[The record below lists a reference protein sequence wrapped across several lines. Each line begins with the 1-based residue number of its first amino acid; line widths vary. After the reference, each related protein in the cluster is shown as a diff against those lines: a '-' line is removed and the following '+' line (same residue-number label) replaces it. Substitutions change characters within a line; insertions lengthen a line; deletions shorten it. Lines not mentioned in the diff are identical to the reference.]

1 MQDAG
6 YQLGIV
12 QADEEPQDWKPFK
25 AVGTDVRVMEMTTI
39 EPNQNL
45 FEVLGVPNAT
55 FEKMRLD
62 LMLAIAK
69 WFKTANISQTEAVEL
84 LECSQPQLNDIL
96 KFKYDKFSIERLLKI
111 VEKTGQRAELNILE
125 AA

>member
-1 MQDAG
+1 
-6 YQLGIV
+6 
-12 QADEEPQDWKPFK
+12 
-25 AVGTDVRVMEMTTI
+25 MTTV

-45 FEVLGVPNAT
+45 FEVLGVPNAA

-62 LMLAIAK
+62 LMVAVAK
-69 WFKTANISQTEAVEL
+69 WFKASGVSQTRAAEL

-96 KFKYDKFSIERLLKI
+96 KFKYEKFSIERLLKI
-111 VEKTGQRAELNILE
+111 VEKTGQRATLSILE

>member
-1 MQDAG
+1 
-6 YQLGIV
+6 
-12 QADEEPQDWKPFK
+12 
-25 AVGTDVRVMEMTTI
+25 MEMTTI

-69 WFKTANISQTEAVEL
+69 WFKTANISQTEAAEL